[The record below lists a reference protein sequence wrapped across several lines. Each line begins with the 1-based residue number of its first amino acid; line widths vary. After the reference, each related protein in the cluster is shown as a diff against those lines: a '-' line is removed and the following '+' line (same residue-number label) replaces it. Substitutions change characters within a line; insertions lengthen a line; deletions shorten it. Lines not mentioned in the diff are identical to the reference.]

1 MVIAKLMM
9 KLAARKRQ
17 KNPRVKFDVGKL
29 KIPESKQAFQ
39 IALHNR
45 FEALQVEDGER
56 TVEQCWTDLKEV
68 TVGACEEVLGRP
80 PVNRKPWISD
90 ETWQKVEE
98 RKKLKHEL
106 NQARTRQQK
115 QVSASKYS
123 EVAKDVKKQL
133 RNDKRNFFNELADQ
147 AEKAAGKGDLK
158 ALYATTRLLSGRR
171 SNTNRPLR
179 DKAGGLLTSVDD
191 QLTR

>member
-1 MVIAKLMM
+1 M
-9 KLAARKRQ
+9 
-17 KNPRVKFDVGKL
+17 
-29 KIPESKQAFQ
+29 
-39 IALHNR
+39 
-45 FEALQVEDGER
+45 
-56 TVEQCWTDLKEV
+56 
-68 TVGACEEVLGRP
+68 GACEEVLRRP

-98 RKKLKHEL
+98 KKNLKHEL

-123 EVAKDVKKQL
+123 EVAKDFKKQL
-133 RNDKRNFFNELADQ
+133 MKDKRTFFNVLADQ
-147 AEKAAGKGDLK
+147 AEQAAGKGDLK

-179 DKAGGLLTSVDD
+179 DKAGQLFTSVDD
-191 QLTR
+191 QLARW